1 VSAAWDMLRF
11 LTVSSE
17 TRRVCGQCSGMVGGQ
32 VCCRVLLLLLL
43 LLLSSQIADGLC
55 EFWG

>member
-1 VSAAWDMLRF
+1 MLRF

-32 VCCRVLLLLLL
+32 VCCRVLLLLL
-43 LLLSSQIADGLC
+43 SSQIADGLC